1 MKSSP
6 PPDNRRDLLRYA
18 GLSTEVFASVGLAV
32 FIGIK
37 TDKWVHL
44 SFPVFSC
51 ALPLIVIVVLI
62 VKLVKETSKRQDGK

>member
-1 MKSSP
+1 M
-6 PPDNRRDLLRYA
+6 RYA

>member
-1 MKSSP
+1 MKPSP
-6 PPDNRRDLLRYA
+6 PPGNRRDLFRYA

-51 ALPLIVIVVLI
+51 GLPLIVIVVLI